1 MSAHLPF
8 HRSPVAPRP
17 ARRLPPSHLCC
28 GPWGSK
34 SSGGA
39 ETGPSRALG
48 AYSSLFQQP
57 LENIKAHSQLLS
69 EAGVCSP
76 QARPLRRP
84 PLCIAGQPSNTPGPV
99 PRREPRA
106 SAPRRHRSLEAA
118 QEASTHPPTVQNQ
131 EPLPS
136 LTPGGGRDSAQH
148 LLAGDPLKR
157 LPVQVRWRRFRAQDP
172 GTQLRSHV
180 LSTGHTQTP
189 QPQLWT
195 LGHFHR
201 QSCGRS
207 SSGRS
212 PGGCQE
218 GRSLGAFTHSRPK
231 AHTSG
236 WGTLC
241 HLSGSDPEQVTQ
253 FPLCRRGRGGGASRS
268 GWGREK

>member
-8 HRSPVAPRP
+8 HRSPVAPCP
-17 ARRLPPSHLCC
+17 ARQLPPSQLCC
-28 GPWGSK
+28 GSWGSK

-48 AYSSLFQQP
+48 AYLSLFQQP

-118 QEASTHPPTVQNQ
+118 QEASTPLPTLQNQ

-136 LTPGGGRDSAQH
+136 LTPGGREGQRPAPPGRGLSEEAACTGEVAEVQGSGPRDPAQKPRSFHRPHPDPSAPA
-148 LLAGDPLKR
+148 LAGEP
-157 LPVQVRWRRFRAQDP
+157 
-172 GTQLRSHV
+172 TCY
-180 LSTGHTQTP
+180 
-189 QPQLWT
+189 
-195 LGHFHR
+195 GHFHR

-218 GRSLGAFTHSRPK
+218 GRSLGAFTLVQK
-231 AHTSG
+231 HTR
-236 WGTLC
+236 
-241 HLSGSDPEQVTQ
+241 QA
-253 FPLCRRGRGGGASRS
+253 GAPSAT
-268 GWGREK
+268 

>member
-8 HRSPVAPRP
+8 HRSPVAPCP
-17 ARRLPPSHLCC
+17 ARQLPPSHLCC

-48 AYSSLFQQP
+48 AYLSLFQQP

-136 LTPGGGRDSAQH
+136 LTPGGREGQRPAPPGRGLSEEAACTGEVAEVQGSGPRDPAQKPRSFHRPHPDPSAPALDTGTLSQAE
-148 LLAGDPLKR
+148 LWTVVLGQVPRR
-157 LPVQVRWRRFRAQDP
+157 LPGRAKPRGLHTLSSKSTHVR
-172 GTQLRSHV
+172 
-180 LSTGHTQTP
+180 
-189 QPQLWT
+189 
-195 LGHFHR
+195 LGH
-201 QSCGRS
+201 
-207 SSGRS
+207 
-212 PGGCQE
+212 PLPPE
-218 GRSLGAFTHSRPK
+218 A
-231 AHTSG
+231 A
-236 WGTLC
+236 GTLSKL
-241 HLSGSDPEQVTQ
+241 LS
-253 FPLCRRGRGGGASRS
+253 FLCRRGRAGGASRS

>member
-1 MSAHLPF
+1 M
-8 HRSPVAPRP
+8 HR
-17 ARRLPPSHLCC
+17 
-28 GPWGSK
+28 GP
-34 SSGGA
+34 
-39 ETGPSRALG
+39 T
-48 AYSSLFQQP
+48 QQ
-57 LENIKAHSQLLS
+57 
-69 EAGVCSP
+69 
-76 QARPLRRP
+76 R
-84 PLCIAGQPSNTPGPV
+84 PGPV

-118 QEASTHPPTVQNQ
+118 QEASTPPP
-131 EPLPS
+131 PLCRTKNPS
-136 LTPGGGRDSAQH
+136 PASLPGGGRDSAQH

-241 HLSGSDPEQVTQ
+241 HL
-253 FPLCRRGRGGGASRS
+253 RRLGP
-268 GWGREK
+268 